1 MTFLEID
8 MFPGLADF
16 RRHFLGV
23 GWGTSLLVG
32 YFLTVLRWLAL
43 SINLLLDHC
52 SDGRNDEALVSLNV
66 QMVGLFY

>member
-32 YFLTVLRWLAL
+32 YLLTVWKWLAL
-43 SINLLLDHC
+43 IINLLDHC
-52 SDGRNDEALVSLNV
+52 HDGRSDGVLVGLNV